1 MHNKADSMHN
11 MKEIVKN
18 DKKQNFWENKG
29 FLKIFGGGV
38 PVLTDSL
45 DLYMRFAAAV

>member
-1 MHNKADSMHN
+1 MHN
-11 MKEIVKN
+11 MKEFVKN

-29 FLKIFGGGV
+29 FLKIFVGGV